1 MKVKVTKDNG
11 LLEEGDIL
19 LWNDLTK
26 SYDLSKTEENQG
38 ENFSESSSKF
48 YSITEQ
54 GVLDNG
60 DFFVFLTEE
69 GEEIELE
76 EDLDRIEENENIDYR
91 LAQLEKNVGIGADI
105 THEFKRELKDDIAN
119 LNKKIEDLE
128 RRIADINSVKFS
140 NFNAWPFKS
149 YNVLY

>member
-54 GVLDNG
+54 GVLDNR

-105 THEFKRELKDDIAN
+105 THE
-119 LNKKIEDLE
+119 
-128 RRIADINSVKFS
+128 
-140 NFNAWPFKS
+140 
-149 YNVLY
+149 